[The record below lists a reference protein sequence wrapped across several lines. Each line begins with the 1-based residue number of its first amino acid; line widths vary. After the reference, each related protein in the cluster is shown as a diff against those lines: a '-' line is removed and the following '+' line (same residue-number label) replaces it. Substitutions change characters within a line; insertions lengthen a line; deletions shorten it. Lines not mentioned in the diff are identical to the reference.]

1 MRTVSKTLWRL
12 VFVGL
17 NVSLVGIYCGAMD
30 GKLEPLKFHPTKF
43 VTPPLIVIT
52 TVIAFLLYPLLARLG
67 SRLPRAV
74 MLYCGFVLIS
84 AIYGI
89 YLWILF
95 PDGSIFSILVAIIG
109 GHLYGW
115 PVFLAVLLMQLL
127 LDRLLYPAETPASSI
142 AR

>member
-1 MRTVSKTLWRL
+1 
-12 VFVGL
+12 
-17 NVSLVGIYCGAMD
+17 
-30 GKLEPLKFHPTKF
+30 
-43 VTPPLIVIT
+43 
-52 TVIAFLLYPLLARLG
+52 
-67 SRLPRAV
+67 

-89 YLWILF
+89 YLWVLF

-127 LDRLLYPAETPASSI
+127 LDRLLYPAET
-142 AR
+142 REFD